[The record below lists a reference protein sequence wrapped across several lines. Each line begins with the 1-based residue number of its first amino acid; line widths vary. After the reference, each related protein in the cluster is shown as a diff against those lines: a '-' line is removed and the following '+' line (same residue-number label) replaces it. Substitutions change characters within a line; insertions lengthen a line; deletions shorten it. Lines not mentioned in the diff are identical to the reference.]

1 MRQFNSFEEKNFR
14 YLTQKSIEYTLVQ
27 ITSTGFKK
35 SILDAT
41 DPMRIYFKN
50 AGMHDY
56 DQQLKG
62 PENKK
67 SIYSVILDETD
78 SYPTKTSLYRPCT
91 KNGDPRIWPCKLT
104 KYCEPDDILIMIYYS
119 DQLYIINSSK
129 VNIEHSCLSSI
140 ISPLKSLI
148 INICNEVFSVSNDL
162 TDKLKILSKNWH
174 PSDVLADTG
183 IGRAIESLL
192 GIEMNNSK
200 LPDYKGI
207 ELKSFREKRPG
218 IRSTLF
224 CQVPD
229 WGHSELKSAKAIV
242 EKYGYNNAQGIRTYQ
257 NTLKCTSPNSQNL
270 GLSLY
275 QLESILAIEEKQSKI
290 NGLGIYPKVAD
301 VALWQIEKLH
311 ERLLEKHHE
320 TFWIEVESKKEKG
333 KEFFRPIII
342 EHTKNPIVSQ
352 FDNLLDIGYITV
364 DLLLSRPGKG
374 GDTIAFKMNKKA
386 MPMLFPEKEQIKL

>member
-1 MRQFNSFEEKNFR
+1 MRQFNSFEEKNFQ
-14 YLTQKSIEYTLVQ
+14 YLAQRSIEYTLVQ

-41 DPMRIYFKN
+41 DPMRMYFKN
-50 AGMHDY
+50 VGMHDY
-56 DQQLKG
+56 NDQPKG
-62 PENKK
+62 PDNKK
-67 SIYSVILDETD
+67 TIDSVILDEAD
-78 SYPTKTSLYRPCT
+78 SYPTKTSLYRPLT
-91 KNGDPRIWPCKLT
+91 KKGDPRIWPCKLT
-104 KYCEPDDILIMIYYS
+104 KYCKPDDILIMIYYS
-119 DQLYIINSSK
+119 NQLYIINSST

-140 ISPLKSLI
+140 VTPLKSLI
-148 INICNEVFSVSNDL
+148 TNICNDVFSVSNDL

-192 GIEMNNSK
+192 GIEMNNSP

-229 WGHSELKSAKAIV
+229 WSQSFLKSGKAIV
-242 EKYGYNNAQGIRTYQ
+242 EKYGYDSKGVRTYQ
-257 NTLKCTSPNSQNL
+257 NTLRCTSPNSQNL

-275 QLESILAIEEKQSKI
+275 QIQSILAIEEKQSKI
-290 NGLGIYPKVAD
+290 NKFGVYPKIAD
-301 VALWQIEKLH
+301 VALWHLEKLH

-352 FDNLLDIGYITV
+352 FDNLLDAGYITV
-364 DLLLSRPGKG
+364 DLLLSRPGQG

-386 MPMLFPEKEQIKL
+386 MPMLFPEKERIEL